1 MWKSKFYGAF
11 VLNRRV
17 LLHAID
23 GVVTPAAARN
33 EDGGVLYG
41 ICRRLLE
48 SNAHAGDLQYPGE
61 YGSTDI
67 HPLEVVFAK
76 TGRGVSEKT
85 LGAYD
90 DWL

>member
-1 MWKSKFYGAF
+1 MP
-11 VLNRRV
+11 
-17 LLHAID
+17 H
-23 GVVTPAAARN
+23 
-33 EDGGVLYG
+33 
-41 ICRRLLE
+41 RLLE
-48 SNAHAGDLQYPGE
+48 SNDHAGDLQYPGE

-67 HPLEVVFAK
+67 HPFEVVFAK